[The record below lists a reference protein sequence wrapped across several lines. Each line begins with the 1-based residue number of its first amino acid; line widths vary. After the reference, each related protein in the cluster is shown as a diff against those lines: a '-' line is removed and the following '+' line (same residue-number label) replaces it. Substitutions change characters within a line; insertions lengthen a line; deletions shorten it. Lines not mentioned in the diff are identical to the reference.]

1 MKPWTIALV
10 AALLLPFG
18 QANAAVVQSGYF
30 AALDGGAYSS
40 GQYDVAD
47 FRKSN
52 KKKVKNEQKKSKK
65 HHKKRRKGNKDCH
78 SPS

>member
-18 QANAAVVQSGYF
+18 QANAAVMQSGYF
-30 AALDGGAYSS
+30 AALDGGAHSS

-52 KKKVKNEQKKSKK
+52 KKFKNKKHKSKK
-65 HHKKRRKGNKDCH
+65 HHKKRRKGNKDCY